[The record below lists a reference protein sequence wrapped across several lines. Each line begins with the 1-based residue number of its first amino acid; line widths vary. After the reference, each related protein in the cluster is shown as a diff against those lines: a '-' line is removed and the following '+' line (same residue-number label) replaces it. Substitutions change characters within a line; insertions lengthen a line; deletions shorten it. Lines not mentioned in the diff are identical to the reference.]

1 MSVLQADL
9 KLYHCL
15 LPGKGG
21 GIDTANEVDTTNL
34 KNNIFSPVTAKESEA
49 GFTDYRCIFLKNES
63 ATNTLKDAHV
73 YLEAAPANTQIHIFL
88 GAANLGNAQEPTIA
102 TFTEI
107 PAGIAFQRAED
118 VDHAVNLGDIVINSA
133 QGFWLKR
140 TIEPGATADDLNSF
154 IITVFGE
161 TD

>member
-1 MSVLQADL
+1 MSVLQTDL

-21 GIDTANEVDTTNL
+21 GIDTANKVDITNL
-34 KNNIFSPVTAKESEA
+34 KNNIFGPVTAKESEA

-73 YLEAAPANTQIHIFL
+73 YLEATPDNTQIHIFL
-88 GAANLGNAQEPTIA
+88 GAANLGNVQEPTI
-102 TFTEI
+102 TNFTDI

-118 VDHAVNLGDIVINSA
+118 VNHAVNLGDIASNSS

-140 TIEPGATADDLNSF
+140 TVDPGAKADDLNSF